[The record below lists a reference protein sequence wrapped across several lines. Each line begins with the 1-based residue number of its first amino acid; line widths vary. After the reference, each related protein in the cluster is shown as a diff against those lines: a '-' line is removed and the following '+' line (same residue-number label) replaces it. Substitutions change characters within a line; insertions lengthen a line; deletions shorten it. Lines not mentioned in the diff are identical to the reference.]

1 MVDAIT
7 LKAPYKLGDG
17 GMNSSLRTTRG
28 IVRGEI
34 IHQKLQPFFRWVN
47 GESDPGKHSYF
58 SLKDVTKAVWPL
70 YVPLQIIGL
79 VNKKFAMLARAWY
92 GACWSIIYSCYR
104 PWKENRDRLTDY
116 KAPAQ
121 IPNGIKKLYDLNEHF
136 RFGMG
141 TLVSL
146 MYGSGAFGMLWGALT
161 DNEDLYDK
169 SSDVYQTGMLNQNQI
184 FASMNA
190 TVVVRRKYN
199 PNQLPE
205 PDKVKDDIKAKV
217 EVVDTFLF
225 VPSIITRFVD
235 TLKMFGMDFGDNLQ
249 RFVNALSYV
258 GYGTWATRFGIVKQT
273 EYEGIGGLKKP
284 NLNLKG
290 FSKNLD
296 NVLYLTQKYGGKV
309 FYTLLPAVTWL
320 SACGELLGF
329 SKFARK
335 AFKLEGI
342 LERLNPLIAAWSIRD
357 TWMKLFE
364 TKKVP
369 VEDLDISLTG
379 NLKTEL
385 LSNAL

>member
-136 RFGMG
+136 R
-141 TLVSL
+141 S
-146 MYGSGAFGMLWGALT
+146 
-161 DNEDLYDK
+161 
-169 SSDVYQTGMLNQNQI
+169 
-184 FASMNA
+184 
-190 TVVVRRKYN
+190 
-199 PNQLPE
+199 NQLKRTPC
-205 PDKVKDDIKAKV
+205 VS
-217 EVVDTFLF
+217 T
-225 VPSIITRFVD
+225 
-235 TLKMFGMDFGDNLQ
+235 G
-249 RFVNALSYV
+249 VN
-258 GYGTWATRFGIVKQT
+258 
-273 EYEGIGGLKKP
+273 
-284 NLNLKG
+284 
-290 FSKNLD
+290 
-296 NVLYLTQKYGGKV
+296 
-309 FYTLLPAVTWL
+309 
-320 SACGELLGF
+320 
-329 SKFARK
+329 
-335 AFKLEGI
+335 
-342 LERLNPLIAAWSIRD
+342 
-357 TWMKLFE
+357 
-364 TKKVP
+364 
-369 VEDLDISLTG
+369 
-379 NLKTEL
+379 
-385 LSNAL
+385 